1 MKLARLR
8 YLVVFFAA
16 LFVMNNALAVA
27 RACMVELAA
36 PEHTAIRVLN
46 SSGDEHVCPE
56 SDNAANCL
64 THCTQS
70 YKGEQQRLSFD
81 APTMAAAPP
90 LSLPRIWF
98 QAEPSRLVL
107 ASAAPVVGPPLTILF
122 HNLRN

>member
-16 LFVMNNALAVA
+16 LFVVNNAMAAA

-56 SDNAANCL
+56 ADNAANCL

-70 YKGEQQRLSFD
+70 YKGDQQRLSFD
-81 APTMAAAPP
+81 APTIAFAPP
-90 LSLPRIWF
+90 PSVHRVWF
-98 QAEPSRLVL
+98 QAELDRHVL
-107 ASAAPVVGPPLTILF
+107 ASAAPVVGPPLTILYL
-122 HNLRN
+122 NLRN